1 MERVDLRWWK
11 GASRNRKEGSRPRQ
25 RSQEGYR
32 GAVATVGVMSFTI
45 AVDAN
50 EVVIEALSADSCLK
64 VDIALGVLSIFAIEQ
79 KGRPPIGVLLICIFI
94 ADRLNA
100 Y

>member
-1 MERVDLRWWK
+1 MQEFFRVVGCIGFYLFYTK
-11 GASRNRKEGSRPRQ
+11 ATKPAASFP
-25 RSQEGYR
+25 
-32 GAVATVGVMSFTI
+32 I

-94 ADRLNA
+94 AQRFNA
-100 Y
+100 D

>member
-1 MERVDLRWWK
+1 YTK
-11 GASRNRKEGSRPRQ
+11 ATKPAASFP
-25 RSQEGYR
+25 
-32 GAVATVGVMSFTI
+32 I

-64 VDIALGVLSIFAIEQ
+64 IDIALGVLSIFAIEQ
-79 KGRPPIGVLLICIFI
+79 KGRPPIGVLLICIVI
-94 ADRLNA
+94 AQRFNA